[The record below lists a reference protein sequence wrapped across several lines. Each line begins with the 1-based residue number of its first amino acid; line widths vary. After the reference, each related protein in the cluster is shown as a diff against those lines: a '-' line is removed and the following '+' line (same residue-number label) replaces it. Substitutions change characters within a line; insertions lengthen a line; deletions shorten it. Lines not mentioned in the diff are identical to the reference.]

1 MSQFFNFS
9 IHDLGRHRTAAV
21 AAVALLPV
29 ILPSVY
35 AVYLNWAVR
44 RTTTCSSGQLS
55 QPTTTTTTSSASR
68 APPTTP
74 QSIPK
79 DVLARPEDWVVCY
92 ERVVSRPIPAA
103 TLVHKLVRGGS
114 SSGDEG
120 SPSPLLTGYLRATFR
135 AFGWTPQAF
144 LIRGMLAEPE
154 RKASFDGA
162 HIDALT
168 FADGDVVDGVY
179 KVTSYERGG
188 RSRSAEAIELS
199 IDMPRSYRGP
209 PVRGLILSALEEEQ
223 DGAAVRFVNETWLWR
238 KRDEKPTLLESGL
251 GKWLHSLLAGWL
263 VIKGLG
269 AVTRR

>member
-1 MSQFFNFS
+1 MSQLFS
-9 IHDLGRHRTAAV
+9 FSVPDLGRHRTATI

-35 AVYLNWAVR
+35 VVYLNWAVQ

-55 QPTTTTTTSSASR
+55 QPTTTITTTSASSSSSR
-68 APPTTP
+68 APPSTP
-74 QSIPK
+74 KSIPK

-103 TLVHKLVRGGS
+103 TLVHKLVRGS
-114 SSGDEG
+114 EAS
-120 SPSPLLTGYLRATFR
+120 SPSPLFTTYLRATFR
-135 AFGWTPQAF
+135 AFSWTPQAF

-154 RKASFDGA
+154 RKATFGGA
-162 HIDALT
+162 HMDTLS

-179 KVTSYERGG
+179 KVTSYEQGRG
-188 RSRSAEAIELS
+188 RSAEVVELS
-199 IDMPRSYRGP
+199 IDMPRSYKGP

-223 DGAAVRFVNETWLWR
+223 HGAVVRFVNETWLWR

-251 GKWLHSLLAGWL
+251 GKWFHSLLAGWL

-269 AVTRR
+269 AVTRK